1 MRVLILSLSPGWKI
15 SFLFIHVFKICL
27 LFLEFLAMILLLGFY
42 VVKVKGFVIIY
53 SSLSVLKKVVINDF
67 LARSTMH

>member
-1 MRVLILSLSPGWKI
+1 
-15 SFLFIHVFKICL
+15 
-27 LFLEFLAMILLLGFY
+27 MILLLGFY

-67 LARSTMH
+67 LARSTSTEPEMDTRLQSMCYRAGRRKDYGSYL